1 MGFQN
6 FTLWS
11 YHDGRSD
18 FYSAR
23 FVSYDIGC
31 LRQDGILLS
40 FSRQV
45 RSLASLPL
53 RPPPEKTVNLSLLS
67 PRPASRNTRDFEWRG
82 GVPPLNCKF
91 PPCSLFRLDCARRC
105 CALRRV
111 DRLSRLA
118 RSSFSTCSPHLKMSH
133 ITADPIK
140 IAQGLSTSIYH
151 ECHAS
156 SPCFNLNDLN
166 TVAVPYRWKA
176 VRVGSCLSSC
186 ESMPLSHYLGKVAAA
201 QQLVV
206 IGGMGRRVRPR
217 EY

>member
-1 MGFQN
+1 M
-6 FTLWS
+6 
-11 YHDGRSD
+11 
-18 FYSAR
+18 
-23 FVSYDIGC
+23 SYDIGC

-40 FSRQV
+40 FSRHL

-91 PPCSLFRLDCARRC
+91 PPCSLFRLDCAKRC

-133 ITADPIK
+133 ITADPITN
-140 IAQGLSTSIYH
+140 AQGLSTSIYQ
-151 ECHAS
+151 ENLTTCISGISPLRGRAQLDSSRCYISAAS
-156 SPCFNLNDLN
+156 WC
-166 TVAVPYRWKA
+166 R
-176 VRVGSCLSSC
+176 SCCCTS
-186 ESMPLSHYLGKVAAA
+186 Y
-201 QQLVV
+201 
-206 IGGMGRRVRPR
+206 
-217 EY
+217 